1 MTLFV
6 SGLNVKVDLEQTIY
20 DGDLTVGGDFIVI
33 VMSYD

>member
-6 SGLNVKVDLEQTIY
+6 SGLNVKVDLEPTIL
-20 DGDLTVGGDFIVI
+20 DGDLIVDRDFIVI